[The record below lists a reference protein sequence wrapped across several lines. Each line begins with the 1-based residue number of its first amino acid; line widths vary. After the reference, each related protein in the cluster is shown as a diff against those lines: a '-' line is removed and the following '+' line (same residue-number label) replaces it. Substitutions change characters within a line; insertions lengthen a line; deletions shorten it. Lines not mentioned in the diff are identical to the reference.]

1 MPSLDNPSVP
11 SRKALSADF
20 DKTAAFGATNES
32 NCNPLTP
39 EEMGKLIAAL
49 DRKGNAN
56 TTMTVMLCY
65 EAGLRFSEALGVQWG
80 DVWWGADEDDTTRHV
95 HIQRTRSGK
104 RVGSRSP
111 AGAARSACRAGS
123 DRV

>member
-1 MPSLDNPSVP
+1 MEREWREIAIDSIDSGMVMRFGQAMLDSDKSIRSVNGYMDALSLLYRYHANSMPSLDNPSVP

-56 TTMTVMLCY
+56 TT
-65 EAGLRFSEALGVQWG
+65 
-80 DVWWGADEDDTTRHV
+80 
-95 HIQRTRSGK
+95 I
-104 RVGSRSP
+104 P
-111 AGAARSACRAGS
+111 
-123 DRV
+123 